1 MSDLCRLIWC
11 ALIGLFRSRAAL
23 EAEFLVLRHQ
33 LNMLRRKSP
42 KRLAFGNI
50 DRLVFTALYRAAP
63 GVLDALKIIKPQTII
78 RWHQDSIRLSLS
90 SIRPSIG
97 TKNPIPEEMD
107 HREIA
112 VRVPVMNEMQ
122 FLFPSEPCKSLKPR
136 SLYVVF
142 LVEKDVRV
150 ERRSTRD

>member
-1 MSDLCRLIWC
+1 
-11 ALIGLFRSRAAL
+11 
-23 EAEFLVLRHQ
+23 
-33 LNMLRRKSP
+33 
-42 KRLAFGNI
+42 
-50 DRLVFTALYRAAP
+50 
-63 GVLDALKIIKPQTII
+63 
-78 RWHQDSIRLSLS
+78 
-90 SIRPSIG
+90 
-97 TKNPIPEEMD
+97 MD

-150 ERRSTRD
+150 KRRRTYNYLNHEEIDWQQEVCTRSHQKHRDEEEGRIVAFVTEVGP